1 MGTMKRTYQLPS
13 ETLTEFERTV
23 SPQQRNKVIAQL
35 VRDWLDNRNKESLR
49 RAVIEGCREM
59 ADLYLEIEREYHP
72 LEEEVQHALEAKSQA
87 RRRGPRSS
95 RPRRGV

>member
-13 ETLTEFERTV
+13 ETLAEFERTV

-35 VRDWLDNRNKESLR
+35 VRDWLDNRKKASLR

-72 LEEEVQHALEAKSQA
+72 LEEEVQHALEAKSQT

-95 RPRRGV
+95 RSRRGV